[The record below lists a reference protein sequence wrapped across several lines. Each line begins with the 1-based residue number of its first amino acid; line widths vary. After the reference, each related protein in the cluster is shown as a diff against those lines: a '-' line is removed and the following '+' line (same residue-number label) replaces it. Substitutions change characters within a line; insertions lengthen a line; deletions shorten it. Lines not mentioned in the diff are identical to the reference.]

1 MPHTKGPWAV
11 SLRSG
16 SINGAA
22 IIAPGGLVVAR
33 LPHEADRVY
42 FDKESDARLLAVSP
56 DLLES
61 GAAVL
66 ASIESGACND
76 FAALHRLSIA
86 VKKALGEDG
95 DEDGPAVASGG
106 SGGAGSGPM
115 PTVYVG
121 GGGGFGGGIGGG
133 IARGFGL
140 APEPDARPK
149 RTTTVYKYQ
158 LPSFSDVVDISM
170 PSGAAVLYVDVQH
183 GVPCLWARVDPDALA
198 VRRRFRIAG
207 TGHPLGKNVS
217 KHVGTFQLQGGS
229 LIFHVFEVVGP
240 EVDSQ

>member
-22 IIAPGGLVVAR
+22 IVAPGGLVVAR
-33 LPHEADRVY
+33 LPHEADRAY

-95 DEDGPAVASGG
+95 DEDGPAVALGG
-106 SGGAGSGPM
+106 SGGAGSEPM

-121 GGGGFGGGIGGG
+121 GGGGGFGGG

-149 RTTTVYKYQ
+149 RTTTLYKYQ

-170 PSGAAVLYVDVQH
+170 PSGAAVLHVDVQH
-183 GVPCLWARVDPDALA
+183 GVPCLWARVDPLA
-198 VRRRFRIAG
+198 PEVLRRFRIAG
-207 TGHPLGKNVS
+207 TGHTLGSNVGR
-217 KHVGTFQLQGGS
+217 HLGTFQLQGGS

-240 EVDSQ
+240 EVDS